1 MSTDAVRHHP
11 LDAAALEQ
19 LVSAAVAAPSVHN
32 TQPWRFRLRPDTDTL
47 EVRAVPERALRATD
61 PTGRALLVS
70 VGAAVFNLKVA
81 ARHLGWEPA
90 VRLLPDHREPQLL
103 AAVRLADTRAATA
116 PSAGVSSRPDL
127 FDAIWRRHS
136 SRMPFTAQPV
146 PDTVVAELV
155 EAAHTEG
162 AVLFAT
168 GPEATRRALALTTE
182 AERRN
187 AANPRRREES
197 RAWIRRPQDSPFGIP
212 AAAFG
217 PQDAF
222 ERIPV
227 RDFTATRST
236 GALPS
241 APFETHPCILVLTTA
256 HDRRADWLR
265 AGQALQHVLLLATAH
280 HLRSS
285 LLHQMV
291 EWSDLRSAAREPVH
305 GSGHVQMLIRLG
317 YGPEG
322 PASPR
327 QRAALSIEP
336 A

>member
-1 MSTDAVRHHP
+1 MSTDAVHHV
-11 LDAAALEQ
+11 LDAASLEQ
-19 LVSAAVAAPSVHN
+19 LVSAAVAAPSIHN
-32 TQPWRFRLRPDTDTL
+32 TQPWRYRLRRETATL
-47 EVRAVPERALRATD
+47 EVRAAPERALRETD

-90 VRLLPDHREPQLL
+90 VRLLPDPAEPQLL
-103 AAVRLADTRAATA
+103 AAVRLGGTPPTG
-116 PSAGVSSRPDL
+116 SASCPDL

-136 SRMPFTAQPV
+136 SRMPFSPRPV
-146 PDTVVAELV
+146 SARIVAELV

-162 AVLFAT
+162 TLLRPT
-168 GPEATRRALALTTE
+168 GPAETRRVLLLTAE
-182 AERRN
+182 AEHRN
-187 AANPRRREES
+187 AAAPLRREES
-197 RAWIRRPQDSPFGIP
+197 RAWIRRPEDGPYGIP
-212 AAAFG
+212 STALG

-227 RDFTATRST
+227 RDFTGARSA
-236 GALPS
+236 GDLPS
-241 APFETHPCILVLTTA
+241 APFEAHPLILVLATA
-256 HDRRADWLR
+256 HDRRTDWLR
-265 AGQALQHVLLLATAH
+265 TGQALQHVLLLATAH

-285 LLHQMV
+285 LLHQV
-291 EWSDLRSAAREPVH
+291 LEWPDLRSAAGDPRH
-305 GSGHVQMLIRLG
+305 GQSHLQMVIRLG

-327 QRAALSIEP
+327 QRAAAAMEG